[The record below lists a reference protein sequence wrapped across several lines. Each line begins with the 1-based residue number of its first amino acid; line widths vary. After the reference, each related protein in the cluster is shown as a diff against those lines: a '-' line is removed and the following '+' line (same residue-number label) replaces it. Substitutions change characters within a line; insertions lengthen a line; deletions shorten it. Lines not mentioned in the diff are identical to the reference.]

1 MIVKLMVNFKAGDT
15 WETIFLIRDTGGSK
29 EEKNDPPV
37 SFLKQLLLKN
47 NNSADTNPIR
57 SDPIRSLIRSEIW
70 SDPESVP
77 ESYPGFVNCR
87 FLGTI
92 ALKSESLSNLPGL
105 KVKNGFHL
113 DNNVGAQNLYRLL
126 NRVCWF
132 FYL

>member
-57 SDPIRSLIRSEIW
+57 SDPEPNPIWNLIRSGVRSGIL
-70 SDPESVP
+70 S
-77 ESYPGFVNCR
+77 GFC
-87 FLGTI
+87 
-92 ALKSESLSNLPGL
+92 
-105 KVKNGFHL
+105 
-113 DNNVGAQNLYRLL
+113 
-126 NRVCWF
+126 
-132 FYL
+132 